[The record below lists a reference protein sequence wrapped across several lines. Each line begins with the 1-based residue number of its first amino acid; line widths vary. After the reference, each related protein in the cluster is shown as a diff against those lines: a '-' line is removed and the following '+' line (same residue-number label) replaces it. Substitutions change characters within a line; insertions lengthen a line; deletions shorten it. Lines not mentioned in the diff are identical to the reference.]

1 MESSFSNHH
10 RAHLDAEKRN
20 NRGRIVG
27 GLLLVF
33 AGTVWLAKVMGFPV
47 PEWFFGFPSIL
58 ILIGLYLIGKNGVQR
73 PGGPILLA
81 LGVLFFIERANP
93 DLHIRHIIWPVAII
107 TAGLMMLLKPWRRPN
122 KRHRA
127 QEGIHHGVDESTLD
141 YLSVHAMFGGAKKRM
156 VSSHFRGGEVNCFF
170 GGAKV
175 DLSQA
180 DFQGNVSLEVNSVF
194 GGIEIIVPDNWRIQ
208 NDVTAVLGGVN
219 DRRPFAAG
227 DSGKVLR
234 IHGSA
239 VFGGVEVK

>member
-1 MESSFSNHH
+1 MESSFSNHRSYH
-10 RAHLDAEKRN
+10 ELEKRN

-58 ILIGLYLIGKNGVQR
+58 ILIGLYLIGKNGFQR

-81 LGVLFFIERANP
+81 LGVLFFIERVNP
-93 DLHIRHIIWPVAII
+93 ELNIRHIIWPVAII

-122 KRHRA
+122 RRQRA
-127 QEGIHHGVDESTLD
+127 QEHIHHGADESTSD

-175 DLSQA
+175 DLTQA
-180 DFQGNVSLEVNSVF
+180 DFHGNVSLEVNSVF
-194 GGIEIIVPDNWRIQ
+194 GGIEIMVPDNWRIQ